1 MRESEDFNMDIVL
14 IRHGEPNYAPC
25 EERGF
30 IGHGRDLAPLTELGV
45 EQAKRVT
52 TEDIL
57 KNSEIIISSP
67 YTRAL
72 QTAAIIL
79 KETKI
84 PLTVEID
91 LREWQPDKIFQYGT
105 AEESFA
111 LYKEFWDCKG
121 VYPEGEK
128 RKWEEIDEI
137 IG

>member
-1 MRESEDFNMDIVL
+1 M
-14 IRHGEPNYAPC
+14 
-25 EERGF
+25 
-30 IGHGRDLAPLTELGV
+30 
-45 EQAKRVT
+45 T

-67 YTRAL
+67 YIRAL
-72 QTAAIIL
+72 QTAAIIS

-111 LYKEFWDCKG
+111 LHKEF
-121 VYPEGEK
+121 
-128 RKWEEIDEI
+128 
-137 IG
+137 